1 MQFIKTRIGGIEMK
15 KFEIIAG
22 IIEIVFAIIIYQVGY
37 LSVTIMLCTYGGYH
51 LGKGLYMK
59 EDKKD

>member
-1 MQFIKTRIGGIEMK
+1 MK